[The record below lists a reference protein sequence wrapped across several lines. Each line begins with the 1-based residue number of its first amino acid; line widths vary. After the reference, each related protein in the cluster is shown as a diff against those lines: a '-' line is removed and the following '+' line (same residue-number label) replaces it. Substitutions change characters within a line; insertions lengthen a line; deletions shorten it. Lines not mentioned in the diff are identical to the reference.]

1 MKKLFLFL
9 SIVLVFAAA
18 CTPETAVTPDAQPQ
32 TETEDTAVP
41 TKEPAVETAPETV
54 TETST
59 EAAPTAEPEPE
70 STTDTTAKPQASPP
84 LNADPGLACLSSSG
98 DGVTCLTTDGQWL
111 SFTTDNSDLG
121 GNYVTA
127 MTVCHENSIL
137 MAHTSGMS
145 LFDGQNFSQ
154 IPKSDTASS
163 PDAVACDSKGGIW
176 MAHFQGVSYYNG
188 GSWTTYD
195 SSHLGNEN
203 LVYDVK
209 VTADNTAWVLT
220 SGTIASYD
228 GSEWTVYETGS
239 GLDDTYFFENLAIA
253 PDGSLWASH
262 SSGLLHLENG
272 AWQSYEKDDYNSPQ
286 GLAVDGNGRIWMGS
300 LTAGLSVFDGSV
312 WSNIDTESSD
322 LSSNDVQ
329 ALVVDGN
336 GRVWAGTSY
345 GISIYNG
352 KNWQT
357 YRMDNADL
365 LNHDIS
371 AIAVIDGGPKLP
383 APAAKTNGSLTGY
396 LTQDGTPL
404 SDTMVE
410 ICVESLYSY
419 FSGDTPCSDQ
429 PFFRQTTTDADGI
442 FNFNDIPVGQ
452 YVLVAALDNGFAQLT
467 NDFGIGSEMIPVFE
481 GEATDIGEITIT
493 AEE

>member
-9 SIVLVFAAA
+9 LIVFVFAAG

-32 TETEDTAVP
+32 PENSVVP
-41 TKEPAVETAPETV
+41 TKEPVIEAETA
-54 TETST
+54 TEIVA
-59 EAAPTAEPEPE
+59 EAAPTSEPEP
-70 STTDTTAKPQASPP
+70 TAGTAAKPQASPP
-84 LNADPGLACLSSSG
+84 ISAEPGFACLSSSG
-98 DGVTCLTTDGQWL
+98 DGVTCLTADGQWL
-111 SFTTDNSDLG
+111 PFNRDNSDLG

-127 MTVCHENSIL
+127 MTVCNGSSIL

-154 IPKSDTASS
+154 IPESDTSSS

-195 SSHLGNEN
+195 SSHLGHED

-209 VTADNTAWVLT
+209 VTADNIAWVLT

-228 GSEWTVYETGS
+228 DGEWTVYETGS

-272 AWQSYEKDDYNSPQ
+272 TWQSYEKDDYNSPQ
-286 GLAVDGNGRIWMGS
+286 GLAVDSNGRIWLGS
-300 LTAGLSVFDGSV
+300 LSAGLSTFDGSV
-312 WSNIDTESSD
+312 WSKMDTESSD

-345 GISIYNG
+345 GISIYDG

-396 LTQDGTPL
+396 LTEDGTPL
-404 SDTMVE
+404 ANIMVE

-419 FSGDTPCSDQ
+419 FSGDTPCADQ
-429 PFFRQTTTDADGI
+429 PFFLQTTTDADGI
-442 FNFNDIPVGQ
+442 FNFNDIPVGK
-452 YVLVAALDNGFAQLT
+452 YVLVAVLDTGFAQLT